1 MITIFHERKRLKKKT
16 QERKEYEMHLEMT
29 HIIRRR
35 GDIVNACNRLTWGFD
50 KHEYEQVRK
59 LIKDFREHNYVHI
72 PVDREHE
79 ISHSLKN
86 SWDIVRNKN
95 RWNQVG
101 AKVKK

>member
-1 MITIFHERKRLKKKT
+1 MITIFHERKSLKKRI

-35 GDIVNACNRLTWGFD
+35 RDIVDACKRLTWGFD
-50 KHEYEQVRK
+50 KQEYEQVRK

-79 ISHSLKN
+79 ISYSLKN
-86 SWDIVRNKN
+86 SWDLVRNKKRWESINGNN
-95 RWNQVG
+95 R
-101 AKVKK
+101 